1 MGCKC
6 YDEEMK
12 RKNPFSNERSYQYLN
27 TISLNDS
34 RFDEDNVK
42 SENKSNINKII
53 VPKITVVIANPLLF
67 LIFIFIYTSEIVSY
81 INYII
86 LQIINQY

>member
-42 SENKSNINKII
+42 SDDDEKTAIEKLKLK
-53 VPKITVVIANPLLF
+53 PKND
-67 LIFIFIYTSEIVSY
+67 
-81 INYII
+81 
-86 LQIINQY
+86 